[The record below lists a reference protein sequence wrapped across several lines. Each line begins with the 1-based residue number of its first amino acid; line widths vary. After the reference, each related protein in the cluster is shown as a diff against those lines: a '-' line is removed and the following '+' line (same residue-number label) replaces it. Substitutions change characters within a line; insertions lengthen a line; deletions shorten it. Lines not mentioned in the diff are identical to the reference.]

1 MKYLLKVLLG
11 LAAALVLV
19 SNSVNVYAAIAG
31 RVQFVHGKV
40 QLTTATGVTHAVKKG
55 EAVNEG
61 DTLLSS
67 PTASAQIR
75 MEDGGMVAMRPDT
88 KLKIDRFTFNGQQDG
103 TERSFF
109 SLFKGGFRAITGA
122 VGQKNKVN
130 YHITTPATTIGIR
143 GTDHETFVVTPDS
156 SLATTTPIGTYNKV
170 NLGETSMTTGKGTLF
185 VLPNQMGFVGA
196 ADQMPQLQPI
206 NLNIFTV
213 TVQPPAQGSGDK
225 NVGKLEGGREMHET
239 ATRSKSE
246 IRETSTI
253 DQNEMRDTA
262 TVDKIEVHE
271 TATSEKAGVAG
282 AATLTPSTEDAVN
295 SMIPTTPDEVLEQE
309 H

>member
-1 MKYLLKVLLG
+1 MNNPSKAMFG
-11 LAAALVLV
+11 LAAILIMLG
-19 SNSVNVYAAIAG
+19 NSSAYAAVAG
-31 RVQFVHGKV
+31 RVQYVHGKV
-40 QLTTATGVTHAVKKG
+40 ILTTATGVTHAIKKG

-88 KLKIDRFTFNGQQDG
+88 KLKIDRFNYDGQQDG

-156 SLATTTPIGTYNKV
+156 PISATTATGTYNKV
-170 NLGETSMTTGKGTLF
+170 NLGETSMTTEKGTIF
-185 VLPNQMGFVGA
+185 VQPNQMGFVGA
-196 ADQMPQLQPI
+196 PDQMPQLQPI
-206 NLNIFTV
+206 NLNIYTV
-213 TVQPPAQGSGDK
+213 TAHPLTQINGSKHEGMTE
-225 NVGKLEGGREMHET
+225 GGLEGGNRELRET
-239 ATRSKSE
+239 ATM
-246 IRETSTI
+246 
-253 DQNEMRDTA
+253 DNDGMRDVA
-262 TVDKIEVHE
+262 PVDSKVEVRSAE
-271 TATSEKAGVAG
+271 TMDSSNTGST
-282 AATLTPSTEDAVN
+282 ATLTPATEDSIKN
-295 SMIPTTPDEVLEQE
+295 TLPTTTEDILEQN